1 MALDKRARDEM
12 RTLCG
17 EVHGDDGVD
26 PRQFFQKRGR
36 ARDLTP
42 KAEQLCRQAAETLS
56 QLFGGE
62 MGDDRLNCLRVESV
76 QPAPD
81 SSRLLVT
88 VVADCAPGV
97 FDRDAIDRQL
107 QAAAGRLRTAVAEA
121 ITRRKAP
128 SLVFVVLAPAE
139 SGQIRE
145 QGASHEES

>member
-12 RTLCG
+12 RALCG

-26 PRQFFQKRGR
+26 PRQFFEKRGR
-36 ARDLTP
+36 SRQLNP

-62 MGDDRLNCLRVESV
+62 LGDDRLNCLRVESV

-88 VVADCAPGV
+88 LVADCAPKD

-128 SLVFVVLAPAE
+128 SLVFAVLAPVDA
-139 SGQIRE
+139 GHDRE
-145 QGASHEES
+145 KGARHE